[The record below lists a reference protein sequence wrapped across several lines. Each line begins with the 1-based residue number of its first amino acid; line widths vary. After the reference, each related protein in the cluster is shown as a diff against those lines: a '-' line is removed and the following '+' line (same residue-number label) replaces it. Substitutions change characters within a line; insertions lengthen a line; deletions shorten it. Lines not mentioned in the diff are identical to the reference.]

1 MEKATKQRLLGGLV
15 LVAGAVLFLPMLLDG
30 SGAALTVPPMPTPP
44 AVAGVDEISPRLESA
59 VKQAEQSVA
68 EAHDEVVTAVDVE
81 EDVAPD
87 TAALPDGAEEAS
99 RQAAAALAAEK
110 AAQARSLA
118 DKAAAE
124 KLAAEKLAVEKAAAQ
139 KLVAEKAAQE
149 RLAQEKLA
157 REKAAQDAKAEQ
169 TRQQAVAKVDKA
181 ADKTAAEAL
190 PSAWVVQVA
199 SLSSRDKADALAQRL
214 RQKSYRAVVQ
224 QQGDAWRVLVGPEL
238 RREVAESVKARLAA
252 DPDFKLSGWLQAY
265 KP

>member
-1 MEKATKQRLLGGLV
+1 MDKATKQRLLGGLV
-15 LVAGAVLFLPMLLDG
+15 LVAGAALFLPMLLDG
-30 SGAALTVPPMPTPP
+30 SGAALTVPPMPAPP

-68 EAHDEVVTAVDVE
+68 EAHDEVVATVE

-118 DKAAAE
+118 DKAAEE
-124 KLAAEKLAVEKAAAQ
+124 KLTAEKLAVEKAAAQ
-139 KLVAEKAAQE
+139 KLAAEKAAQE
-149 RLAQEKLA
+149 KLAQEKLA

-169 TRQQAVAKVDKA
+169 ARQQAVAKVDKA
-181 ADKTAAEAL
+181 SDKTATDAL

-199 SLSSRDKADALAQRL
+199 SLSSRDNANALAQRL
-214 RQKSYRAVVQ
+214 RQKNYRSSVQ
-224 QQGDAWRVLVGPEL
+224 QQGALWRVLVGPEL
-238 RREVAESVKARLAA
+238 SREVAESVKARLAT
-252 DPDFKLSGWLQAY
+252 DPDFKLSGLLQAY